1 MDGQEDMFVA
11 GASDAAPELETS
23 ILESKVD
30 AHQWRL
36 ELERVAPQ
44 LKVVL
49 QSAKEWRSHL
59 DAAISLDKQ
68 FSESLPTTKESL
80 KRIEREVSEVIEKIT
95 KRESHYN
102 RNCDNLVSKYRE
114 VQDQLNEK
122 QADYSKNSGHITEL
136 TNELAQVSDELENVK
151 TQMDERGQ
159 GMTDTSPLLNIKKAL
174 SRLKTEGKQM
184 ELQIGAVEHALLQV
198 NKKQAKGGG

>member
-1 MDGQEDMFVA
+1 MQ
-11 GASDAAPELETS
+11 
-23 ILESKVD
+23 
-30 AHQWRL
+30 
-36 ELERVAPQ
+36 
-44 LKVVL
+44 
-49 QSAKEWRSHL
+49 
-59 DAAISLDKQ
+59 
-68 FSESLPTTKESL
+68 
-80 KRIEREVSEVIEKIT
+80 VIEKIT